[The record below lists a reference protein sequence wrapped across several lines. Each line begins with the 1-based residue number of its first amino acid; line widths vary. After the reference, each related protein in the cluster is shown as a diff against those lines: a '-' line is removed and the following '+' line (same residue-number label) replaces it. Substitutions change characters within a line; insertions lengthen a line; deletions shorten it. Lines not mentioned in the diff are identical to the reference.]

1 MVRDFDMWDDPAKSN
16 DVLVKLANS
25 AKVVDSL
32 KDMKY
37 KVMVCFHQFHLNF
50 HCIICLQFYINF
62 DWFGMK

>member
-1 MVRDFDMWDDPAKSN
+1 MVRDFDMWDDPAKSS

-37 KVMVCFHQFHLNF
+37 KVMICFYQFL
-50 HCIICLQFYINF
+50 LYIKF
-62 DWFGMK
+62 DWFGINCVGH